1 MPQSMPNNKN
11 AEKWTLEEAEK
22 FCNNVLQILEDDHKV
37 RTLGKACLMAG
48 GYETI
53 INYFEEKYK
62 TVFEPIK
69 KAREIAKERLIDNA
83 LDNDVNTTMAIFIL
97 KNNHN
102 MKDRQDVTSGDKPME
117 NKVQFEIIN
126 GNQDTSTSS

>member
-11 AEKWTLEEAEK
+11 AEKWTFEEAEK
-22 FCNNVLQILEDDHKV
+22 FCNSVLQILEDNPKV

-48 GYETI
+48 KYEQI
-53 INYFEEKYK
+53 INYFEDKFK
-62 TVFEPIK
+62 TVFVSIK

-83 LDNDVNTTMAIFIL
+83 LENDVNTTMAIFIL

-126 GNQDTSTSS
+126 GNKDTSTSS